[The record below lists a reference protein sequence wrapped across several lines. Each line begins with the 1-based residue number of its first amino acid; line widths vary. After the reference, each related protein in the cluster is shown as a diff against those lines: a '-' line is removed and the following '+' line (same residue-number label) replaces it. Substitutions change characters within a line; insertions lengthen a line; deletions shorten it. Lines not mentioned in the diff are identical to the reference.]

1 MKRNMKK
8 VVATA
13 LAMTMCVPVAASAA
27 DVNGGAFTT
36 SFDIYSPT
44 LTVEVPVNLDIEV
57 NPFAD
62 TTATDTKK
70 FEVASKSMDIING
83 SVDKENDLGIP
94 VVATI
99 KAKITS
105 KSEGVIT
112 EYNTFT
118 SDKTSAKKR
127 IQLNL
132 SKAGTAATIDVKA
145 AEGSNPAGAPAY
157 STDGKLDLSQYA
169 VKAKANYTGSTDT
182 AITGFGS
189 LLSIDIGVPT
199 TKDTTNNS
207 YANAADVVPTAG
219 SFAVTGVANTGA
231 DWKKDDIGVE
241 VTYSIKASS
250 ALNIATPTLTG
261 VTYSSTGTADLEIN
275 LTGIGE
281 AEVIAMAAHNDNGYG
296 DAIWESTQFKF
307 EPDTTTAGNA
317 KVTISKDDSILAAL
331 AGDDYNGKAQD
342 FVVVLSDG
350 RYIVSTLTVN

>member
-57 NPFAD
+57 NPFANSA
-62 TTATDTKK
+62 ATDTKK

-132 SKAGTAATIDVKA
+132 SKAGTAAVIDVKA
-145 AEGSNPAGAPAY
+145 NPAGTPAY
-157 STDGKLDLSQYA
+157 GTDDKLDLSQYEVKTKA
-169 VKAKANYTGSTDT
+169 VYTGATDT

-189 LLSIDIGVPT
+189 LLSIDIGAPT
-199 TKDTTNNS
+199 SKDTTNS
-207 YANAADVVPTAG
+207 GSFANAADVVPVAG

-231 DWKKDDIGVE
+231 EWKKDDIGVE
-241 VTYSIKASS
+241 VTYSIKASG
-250 ALNIATPTLTG
+250 ALSIATPTLTG
-261 VTYSSTGTADLEIN
+261 VTYSSTGTTGLEIN

-296 DAIWESTQFKF
+296 DAIWESKQFKF
-307 EPDTTTAGNA
+307 EPDATTAGNA
-317 KVTISKDDSILAAL
+317 KVTIAKDDSILAAL
-331 AGDDYNGKAQD
+331 AGDDYKGKPQD

>member
-8 VVATA
+8 VLATA
-13 LAMTMCVPVAASAA
+13 LAMTMCVPVTASAA

-57 NPFAD
+57 NPFAN
-62 TTATDTKK
+62 TSATDTKK

-83 SVDKENDLGIP
+83 SVDLENDQGIP

-118 SDKTSAKKR
+118 TDKTSAKKR

-132 SKAGTAATIDVKA
+132 SKAGTAAVIDVKPA
-145 AEGSNPAGAPAY
+145 AGSDPAGAPAY
-157 STDGKLDLSQYA
+157 NDDKLDLSQYA
-169 VKAKANYTGSTDT
+169 VKTKADYTTPAST

-189 LLSIDIGVPT
+189 LLSVDIGAPT

-207 YANAADVVPTAG
+207 FKQATDVVPVAG

-241 VTYSIKASS
+241 VTYSIKASD
-250 ALNIATPTLTG
+250 ALNITTPTLAD
-261 VTYSSTGTADLEIN
+261 VTHSSAGTTDLEIT

-296 DAIWESTQFKF
+296 DAIWEGTQFKF
-307 EPDTTTAGNA
+307 EPDATTAGNA
-317 KVTISKDDSILAAL
+317 KVTVAKDDSILAAL
-331 AGDDYNGKAQD
+331 AGDDYKGKKQD